1 MAGKFETCHTLRARD
16 RGTNHKSPA
25 EQQ

>member
-25 EQQ
+25 ERQ